1 MAGIGGLPPLGFLHG
16 VRVVEAAD
24 AYEKVEDW
32 SQVRSP
38 GRARRRR
45 AKYPQRIRLVYRP
58 TMFQVGG
65 TIYAPPEIY
74 ARLKAGTI
82 PTTPCPRT
90 EIPAIGRFDR
100 ST

>member
-1 MAGIGGLPPLGFLHG
+1 MTGIAGLPSLGSLHG

-38 GRARRRR
+38 ARARRRR
-45 AKYPQRIRLVYRP
+45 AKYPQRIKLVYRP

-65 TIYAPPEIY
+65 TIYAHPEIY
-74 ARLKAGTI
+74 ARLKAEI
-82 PTTPCPRT
+82 PTTPCPRSPYFT
-90 EIPAIGRFDR
+90 EPVSHEI
-100 ST
+100 